1 MWNASSQKAVAT
13 VSIKEALEEFAAG
26 KFLIVTDDE
35 SRENEGDLII
45 LAEKVT
51 ADQTAF
57 MVRHTTGI
65 LCVGLDKSTA
75 RRLNLPLMFDS
86 NQDRRKTAFTVSV
99 DLAHGLT
106 TGVSA
111 QERTATI
118 NALGSSQSTAAD
130 FARPGHI
137 YPLIAHQGGL
147 AARLGH
153 TEAGV
158 ALAQL
163 VGANPAALLSE
174 IVAEDGSMARGQI
187 LRDFAT
193 EHEISMIT
201 IKELTTY
208 WKANYKAS
216 HKSEVELN
224 WADVQLPEGHWQLA
238 TYPALKSRDH
248 VIARFGVPNTNP
260 YIRIHSECFTGDVLG
275 SLRCDCGDQLALSK
289 KAIAE
294 HGFGYIIYLRDHE
307 GRGVGLAEKLKAY
320 QLQDQG
326 LDTVDANISLGH
338 PIDAREWE
346 DVIEILGTL
355 KVNGLTLLTNN
366 PQKIAA
372 LKYAGFDVRQKHLSA
387 EIHEY
392 NRSYIESKRAKLG
405 HERGD
410 A

>member
-1 MWNASSQKAVAT
+1 
-13 VSIKEALEEFAAG
+13 
-26 KFLIVTDDE
+26 
-35 SRENEGDLII
+35 
-45 LAEKVT
+45 
-51 ADQTAF
+51 
-57 MVRHTTGI
+57 
-65 LCVGLDKSTA
+65 
-75 RRLNLPLMFDS
+75 MFYS
-86 NQDRRKTAFTVSV
+86 NQDKRKTAFTVSV
-99 DLAHGLT
+99 DLAQGLT

-118 NALGSSQSTAAD
+118 NALGSSHSTAHD

-137 YPLIAHQGGL
+137 YPLIASEGGL
-147 AARLGH
+147 ATRSGH

-174 IVAEDGSMARGQI
+174 ILAEDGSMARGLT
-187 LRDFAT
+187 LRDFAEQHKIT
-193 EHEISMIT
+193 MIT

-216 HKSEVELN
+216 HKSEIELN
-224 WADVQLPEGHWQLA
+224 WADVQLPEGQWQLA

-248 VIARFGVPNTNP
+248 VIARFGATGANP

-289 KAIAE
+289 QAIAE

-307 GRGVGLAEKLKAY
+307 GRGVGLTEKLKAY
-320 QLQDQG
+320 QLQDEG

-346 DVIEILGTL
+346 DVLEILHTL
-355 KVNGLTLLTNN
+355 KVSHLTLLTNN
-366 PQKIAA
+366 PKKIAA
-372 LKYAGFDVRQKHLSA
+372 LVGAGFDVTQEHLSA
-387 EIHEY
+387 EIHQY